1 MSSKMSSSKI
11 LALLALGAV
20 LSRLTLALALARRKP
35 RSTLKSVDVTLP
47 DSDRDLPDGPGLEAM
62 QSNCISCH
70 SPGMILTQPAMPKAF
85 WEAEVA
91 KMRNVYK
98 APVDDKDVPDIVGYL
113 TAVKGPK

>member
-1 MSSKMSSSKI
+1 MRSKMSRGKVLLLV
-11 LALLALGAV
+11 LASA
-20 LSRLTLALALARRKP
+20 LALALACVAAAQAAKAL
-35 RSTLKSVDVTLP
+35 TLKSVSVDLP
-47 DSDRDLPDGPGLEAM
+47 DGDRNLPDGPGLAAM

-70 SPGMILTQPAMPKAF
+70 TPGMILTQPTMPKAF

-98 APVDDKDVPDIVGYL
+98 APISEKDVPDIVAYL

>member
-1 MSSKMSSSKI
+1 MNNKMSRGKV
-11 LALLALGAV
+11 LALVLA
-20 LSRLTLALALARRKP
+20 SALASAGVAQAAK
-35 RSTLKSVDVTLP
+35 TIALKSVSVDFP
-47 DSDRDLPDGPGLEAM
+47 DGERNLPDGPGLAAM

-70 SPGMILTQPAMPKAF
+70 TPGMILTQPAMPKAF

-98 APVDDKDVPDIVGYL
+98 APISEKDVPDIVAYL